1 MADDR
6 ITIFFE
12 PKGHKQLIQAMN
24 ALARSQKRLTRNT
37 KSSSRSMVRN
47 SRNVKKARKEFNLLG
62 GTLSVVR
69 SKLLVWAFAMQ
80 LVNKTVGATIRLA
93 MKQEDAEKKLSVQ
106 LGYTSQILQTYASD
120 LQKVTQFG
128 DEEILSVMGQ
138 ISAFTKNEE
147 QIKKLTQATLD
158 LSEGM
163 GMNLNEA
170 GMLIGK
176 TFGST
181 TNSLSRYGISVK
193 GASSSTKR
201 LESLTDNVQMKYG
214 DLSKNI
220 DTTSKAVKQMKN
232 ALGDAGEE
240 IGEAFLPMTKRISIE
255 MTNFTQNSLIPFIN
269 TVKSIDFAQT
279 STNIM
284 NNGQLA
290 VDFMIRAFAILPKA
304 LTIVA
309 KMMWRALVDNYVI
322 PVFNFFK
329 SMSTEFADLVF
340 DNMKLLGLEMAR
352 GLMEGFNT
360 VVSLAPKLFEF
371 LGIEQFDAGLKNI
384 ESKIVETQMAV
395 GNNRLF
401 KLFKDQF
408 ETDIETM
415 DDVMLAFAQ
424 AYKDTIGQLVTF
436 TDESSSG
443 GGAGGTEEKK
453 GFFAKLFGMTDEQ
466 KEKFISDYKQMQQA
480 IMSVAK
486 AYETMT
492 LQNINNA
499 KKEELERANGI
510 RSERRRQKEIDRINE
525 EYNKKTKKAKED
537 MKEIKVAEAISNTA
551 LGITKAYT
559 DPGGV
564 AGWIM
569 ASLIAI
575 QGGLQI
581 ATIKAQKYAYGGM
594 VGGNRHS
601 QGGTMI
607 EAERGEYVVSRRG
620 VDAIGLQA
628 LNRINSGQVGGASVV
643 INNPI
648 LSKDVVEDELIPQIK
663 NAIRKGYGF

>member
-12 PKGHKQLIQAMN
+12 PKGHKELINAMN
-24 ALARSQKRLTRNT
+24 ALARSQKRLTGTT
-37 KSSSRSMVRN
+37 KQNSRSMVRN

-106 LGYTSQILQTYASD
+106 LGYTSQALQNYASD

-147 QIKKLTQATLD
+147 EIKKLTQATLD

-201 LESLTDNVQMKYG
+201 LESLTDNVQLKYG

-255 MTNFTQNSLIPFIN
+255 MTNFTQNSLIPFID

-284 NNGQLA
+284 NNGQA
-290 VDFMIRAFAILPKA
+290 VVDFMIRAFAILPKA

-360 VVSLAPKLFEF
+360 IVSLAPKLFEF
-371 LGIEQFDAGLKNI
+371 LGIEQFDEGLKNI
-384 ESKIVETQMAV
+384 ESKIAQTQVAV
-395 GNNRLF
+395 SNNRLF

-408 ETDIETM
+408 EQDIETM

-424 AYKDTIGQLVTF
+424 AYKDTIGKLVTF
-436 TDESSSG
+436 TDENTPDDGQG
-443 GGAGGTEEKK
+443 GKEGKK

-466 KEKFISDYKQMQQA
+466 KEKFLSDYKEMQQA
-480 IMSVAK
+480 IMGVAK

-499 KKEELERANGI
+499 KREELERANSI
-510 RSERRRQKEIDRINE
+510 RSERRRQKEVDRINE
-525 EYNKKTKKAKED
+525 EYDKKTKKAKED

-551 LGITKAYT
+551 LGITKAYSE
-559 DPGGV
+559 GK
-564 AGWIM
+564 WFM
-569 ASLIAI
+569 ATLVAI
-575 QGGLQI
+575 QGALQI
-581 ATIKAQKYAYGGM
+581 ATIKGQKYEYGGM

-628 LNRINSGQVGGASVV
+628 LNRINSGQVGGASIV